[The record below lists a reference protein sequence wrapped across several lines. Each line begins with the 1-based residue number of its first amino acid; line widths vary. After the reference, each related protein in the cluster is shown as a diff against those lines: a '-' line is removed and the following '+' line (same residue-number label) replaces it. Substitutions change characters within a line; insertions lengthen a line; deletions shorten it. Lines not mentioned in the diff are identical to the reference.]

1 MVKSPCINICKIDND
16 SGLCIGCCRYEH
28 EVFNWIHFSDEEKKT
43 TLSKIKERSKNKNKT
58 QRDLHKIKF
67 A

>member
-28 EVFNWIHFSDEEKKT
+28 EVFNWIHFSDEEKKNNF
-43 TLSKIKERSKNKNKT
+43 I
-58 QRDLHKIKF
+58 
-67 A
+67 

>member
-1 MVKSPCINICKIDND
+1 MVKSPCINICKIDSD

-28 EVFNWIHFSDEEKKT
+28 EVFNWTLFSDEEKKT
-43 TLSKIKERSKNKNKT
+43 ILSKIKKRVEINNTTKKNSYKMK
-58 QRDLHKIKF
+58 L

>member
-28 EVFNWIHFSDEEKKT
+28 EVFNWIHFSDAEKKLI
-43 TLSKIKERSKNKNKT
+43 LSKIKDRVKKNNNIDRFSKV
-58 QRDLHKIKF
+58 
-67 A
+67 